1 MDLSLLIPSPFMIP
15 ITSPA
20 LTPSYSSGD
29 MAPLMVGSLPIA
41 DWCVMLGN
49 LVWLIDWLSVSFL
62 LFLMPD

>member
-1 MDLSLLIPSPFMIP
+1 
-15 ITSPA
+15 
-20 LTPSYSSGD
+20 